1 MNRPVA
7 YGLGLATV
15 EQRGASAEVLDI
27 QYTYRNYGQPDE
39 SLAALAIS
47 LGESAEQINT
57 GQYLLSP
64 GQLWATRTV
73 LGPTWHAPKG
83 GGARTLHLMEQV
95 KNGLSPTGSDDTL
108 TNRRFPVFGVVADWQ
123 DEPRTVADAYLRLY
137 ALSER
142 ARLPNTINLE
152 GIFGV
157 LPTVVTTENMG
168 TYSVEKWSNV
178 AEQIA
183 FRGLSTAVRSVD
195 KFPRMTDHLVPS
207 GVRVADTARVRLG
220 AYLGQGT
227 TVMQEGFVNY
237 NAGTAGPAMVEGRI
251 SQGVFA
257 EQGTDIGG
265 GSSIMGTLSGG
276 GKEHISIGENS
287 LLEANSGTGI
297 SLGDNCRVEAGT
309 YIKATTPVKLP
320 DGQTV
325 KARQLS
331 GQSNMLLR
339 RNASSG
345 KVEMVPVT
353 GTEWGGLNS
362 TLHA

>member
-1 MNRPVA
+1 MTRPVA

-15 EQRGASAEVLDI
+15 EQYGAGTETLDV
-27 QYTYRNYGQPDE
+27 QYTYRNYSQSDG
-39 SLAALAIS
+39 SLRALAIA
-47 LGESAEQINT
+47 LGESEGEIDT

-64 GQLWATRTV
+64 GQLWVARTV
-73 LGPTWHAPKG
+73 LGPTWHTSEDRG
-83 GGARTLHLMEQV
+83 VRTLRLMGDV
-95 KNGLSPTGSDDTL
+95 KNGPRSIDSDESL
-108 TNRRFPVFGVVADWQ
+108 VNRRFPVLGVVSSWEDDPQ
-123 DEPRTVADAYLRLY
+123 TVADAYLRLY

-142 ARLPNTINLE
+142 VRQPNTINLE
-152 GIFGV
+152 GIFSV
-157 LPTVVTTENMG
+157 LPTVVTTETVG
-168 TYSVEKWSNV
+168 TYSVDRWNRV
-178 AEQIA
+178 AEQLA
-183 FRGLSTAVRSVD
+183 FTGLSTAVRSVD
-195 KFPRMTDHLVPS
+195 KFPRMADHVVPS
-207 GVRVADTARVRLG
+207 GIRIADTARVRLG

-227 TVMQEGFVNY
+227 TVMHEGFVNY

-276 GKEHISIGENS
+276 GQEHISIGENC

-309 YIKATTPVKLP
+309 YIKATTPVRLP

-325 KARQLS
+325 KAKQLS

-339 RNASSG
+339 RNATSG
-345 KVEMVPVT
+345 EVEMVPAT
-353 GTEWGGLNS
+353 GAEWGGLNS
-362 TLHA
+362 VLHA